1 MRVCMHLG
9 MRVSG
14 RCKALWV
21 GDCMHLGMRVHVGVL
36 HCSTGMRVYTYM
48 LEFTGEKPRLHLC
61 FLLRVRHVPGRLH
74 GATPRRVTGLSCRRA
89 AQFGSCVD
97 EAEPARSLQGVH
109 RGLRCCEWARHA
121 IQHVC
126 RHGWLQPRV
135 VCSSGHAVCVCHVCC
150 WGGLC
155 FEEQYHVVEKDD
167 DGDAAT

>member
-1 MRVCMHLG
+1 MYVLWEGRVPLCEHPACEDASVSKSCDECSMHAC
-9 MRVSG
+9 VP
-14 RCKALWV
+14 
-21 GDCMHLGMRVHVGVL
+21 DCACVAVQNA
-36 HCSTGMRVYTYM
+36 
-48 LEFTGEKPRLHLC
+48 
-61 FLLRVRHVPGRLH
+61 